1 MLIKPDIIAAIA
13 TPPGRGGVG
22 IVRIS
27 GKDLTAL
34 ARTILGRLPEP
45 RKAQLSRF
53 LDSEGQIIDQGIA
66 LYFPAPH
73 SYTGE
78 DVLELQGHGGPAIM
92 NLLLSQCLACGA
104 RLAEPGEFTLRAYLN
119 NKIDL
124 VQAESVSNLIQA
136 STTEAARC
144 AIRSLQGVFSRAI
157 DELVQSLTTLR
168 MLIEATLDFPEE
180 EIGELYHT
188 EIRARLNTIS
198 EQLAHVMSSAVRGNL
213 LQEGI
218 KVVLI
223 GEPNVGKS
231 SLLNQLAEDDV
242 AIVTEIPGTTRDS
255 IQRTIA
261 IAGIPIHVT
270 DTAGL
275 RKTTDIVEQKG
286 IERTQAAVRN
296 ADILIHLI
304 DGSCQLPDD
313 INKAVLT
320 AFSINKPHITII
332 NKIDLLNTQ
341 PRIETHNNHTEI
353 HLSAKTG
360 AGIDMLREQI
370 LKTAG
375 WKTNQTEEGLFMARQ
390 RHLESL
396 HTAQH
401 HIDAALTYCK
411 NESSWELLAEELR
424 IAQDALSAITGRFT
438 ADDLLGKIFSEFCI
452 GK

>member
-1 MLIKPDIIAAIA
+1 LLIKPDIIAAIA

-27 GKDLTAL
+27 GKNL
-34 ARTILGRLPEP
+34 ASLAQTMLGGLPEP

-53 LDSEGQIIDQGIA
+53 LDTEGQIIDQGIA

-104 RLAEPGEFTLRAYLN
+104 RLADPGEFTLRAYLN

-124 VQAESVSNLIQA
+124 LQAESVSNLIQA
-136 STTEAARC
+136 STSEAARC
-144 AIRSLQGVFSRAI
+144 AVRSLQGFFSNAI
-157 DELVQSLTTLR
+157 NELVQSMTTLR

-180 EIGELYHT
+180 EIEGLYNT
-188 EIRARLNTIS
+188 EIRARLDAIN
-198 EQLAHVMSSAVRGNL
+198 EQLARIMSSAVRGNL

-218 KVVLI
+218 KAVLV

-255 IQRTIA
+255 IQRTIT
-261 IAGIPIHVT
+261 IAGVPIHVI

-275 RKTTDIVEQKG
+275 RETTDIVEQKG
-286 IERTQAAVRN
+286 IERTQVAVRS

-304 DGSCQLPDD
+304 DGSNPVAGDTS
-313 INKAVLT
+313 KATLT
-320 AFSINKPHITII
+320 AFAIDKPHITVI
-332 NKIDLLNTQ
+332 NKIDLLNAQ
-341 PRIETHNNHTEI
+341 PRMETSNHHIEI
-353 HLSAKTG
+353 HLSARTG
-360 AGIDMLREQI
+360 AGIEILREQI

-375 WKTNQTEEGLFMARQ
+375 WQTNQTEEGLFMARQ

-396 HTAQH
+396 HAAQQ
-401 HIDAALTYCK
+401 HINAARTYSES
-411 NESSWELLAEELR
+411 ESSWELLAEELR
-424 IAQDALSAITGRFT
+424 IAQEALSAITGRFT